1 MTSSKGQSPQLT
13 VSVTSFSYK
22 WGVPADPSP
31 HGGGFVFDCRC
42 IQNPGREPHLK
53 PKTGLDLEVR
63 NYLDALASAQQFRS
77 NIVGLIEI
85 AIDAYIKRGFE
96 HLSVSF
102 GCTGGQHRS
111 VYFSQYLHDVL
122 AKRGDIKVKLSHREI
137 EAGRAPDKDGELK

>member
-1 MTSSKGQSPQLT
+1 MTSSKAQAPVLT
-13 VSVTSFSYK
+13 VSITSFSYK

-53 PKTGLDLEVR
+53 LKTGLDLEVR
-63 NYLDALASAQQFRS
+63 HYLDALAAALLFRT
-77 NIVGLIEI
+77 NIVSLIDI
-85 AIDAYIKRGFE
+85 AIDAYKKRGFE

-111 VYFSQYLHDVL
+111 VYFSQYLHDALV
-122 AKRGDIKVKLSHREI
+122 KRGDIKVKLCHREI
-137 EAGRAPDKDGELK
+137 EAGRALTKDGAV